1 MKGELCMLTNLKNSL
16 RQEEMTNIVTE
27 AVTRSRGD
35 EQIKSAFLD
44 TVGFEVV
51 GAENDPEIKAL
62 VDKLPEYDDYDES
75 VEAAVNE
82 STLLDSIPEAQF

>member
-1 MKGELCMLTNLKNSL
+1 MKGEFCMLKNLIHKL
-16 RQEEMTNIVTE
+16 RQEEMAEIITE
-27 AVTRSRGD
+27 AVTRPRGD

-62 VDKLPEYDDYDES
+62 VDKLPEYDDYDEG

-82 STLLDSIPEAQF
+82 STLLESIPEAQF